1 MRKSL
6 TEELV
11 MEFFD
16 SCPSE
21 LLWIDPVDLA
31 SLQIRESPRKLFSA
45 AQLLF
50 ANQLSMNATG
60 KEIWVWKHDCFL
72 LL

>member
-31 SLQIRESPRKLFSA
+31 SLQISSPQKLSFSA

>member
-1 MRKSL
+1 
-6 TEELV
+6 

-21 LLWIDPVDLA
+21 LLWIGSIDLA
-31 SLQIRESPRKLFSA
+31 PLQISLPQKLSLSA

-50 ANQLSMNATG
+50 ANQLSMNAKG